1 MKVTVCELPDSL
13 TEQVWRNLV
22 NHVEAEGSDLLL
34 LPELP
39 FFPWM
44 MAEAPVDPQTW
55 RQAVRAHDRW
65 MEYFAELDPI
75 SIAGTRPIVED
86 GMRYNEGFIWDP
98 DNGYKGI
105 HRKAFLPDENGW
117 REATWYERAEPNF
130 QVIDHQGTRIGF
142 LICTEMWYSQFAQ
155 EYARQGIHLLLSPRA
170 TSLSSVKKWVFGG
183 QTAALVSGAYCL
195 ASNRTGLSG
204 RIEWGS
210 HGWIIDPE
218 GEVLGLTSAETP
230 FITREVDLK
239 IAEAAKKEYPRYIY
253 AESNS

>member
-13 TEQVWRNLV
+13 TEQVWHNLV
-22 NHVEAEGSDLLL
+22 NHVLAESSDFLL

-44 MAEAPVDPQTW
+44 MAEGPADPQTW
-55 RQAVRAHDRW
+55 RHAVRAHDRW
-65 MEYFAELDPI
+65 MEHFNELASI
-75 SIAGTRPIVED
+75 SIAGTRPIED
-86 GMRYNEGFIWDP
+86 EELRYNEGFIWDL
-98 DNGYKGI
+98 DNGAKGI
-105 HRKAFLPDENGW
+105 HRKAFLPSEDGW
-117 REATWYERAEPNF
+117 QEATWYRRAEPQF
-130 QVIDHQGTRIGF
+130 QAVDHRDAKIGF
-142 LICTEMWYSQFAQ
+142 LICTEMWYGQYAQ

-170 TSLSSVKKWVFGG
+170 TPLSSAEKWVFGG

-239 IAEAAKKEYPRYIY
+239 IAEEAKKEYPRYIY
-253 AESNS
+253 AETNS